1 MKGIKVLFARN
12 EFLFSGEEVSKKWEE
27 AFFAFLVLLVAGK
40 KITFGTQGTLKPALS
55 ARVFF
60 SYSPIDNELI
70 GKQ

>member
-1 MKGIKVLFARN
+1 MRRGVLR
-12 EFLFSGEEVSKKWEE
+12 VSCPPRRWKKNNLWH
-27 AFFAFLVLLVAGK
+27 
-40 KITFGTQGTLKPALS
+40 TRGTLKPVLS